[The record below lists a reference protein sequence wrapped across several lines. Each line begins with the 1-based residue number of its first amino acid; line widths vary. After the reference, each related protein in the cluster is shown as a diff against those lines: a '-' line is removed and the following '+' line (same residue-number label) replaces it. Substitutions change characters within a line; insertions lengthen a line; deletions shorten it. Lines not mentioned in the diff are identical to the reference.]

1 MDWCGLLWCFYQ
13 LFGLSFWRHPFTAED
28 PWWAFKV
35 QKSFEKVTRV
45 VLCLSD
51 AGEKGGQVSGGQ
63 KQRIAIARALIQNPQ
78 ILVLDDATSS
88 LDTESEHRVR
98 GHHENTWL
106 KSPYTYIR
114 AGWCIEYS
122 LYMCDNFALNC
133 IMNFAITFYWNNFH
147 DKSLLNWAIKLT
159 KEHITINKCLWFAS
173 DFKFSSNKLNS
184 FLWIS
189 SSCLKE
195 SIQNS
200 V

>member
-1 MDWCGLLWCFYQ
+1 MHISLLIPNFSLEKALFWIEDYPTTVFFFYKQSFSLYKALIVGLEWCGLLWCFYQ

-63 KQRIAIARALIQNPQ
+63 KQRIAIARALIQKPQ

-122 LYMCDNFALNC
+122 LYTC
-133 IMNFAITFYWNNFH
+133 AITLHYT
-147 DKSLLNWAIKLT
+147 A
-159 KEHITINKCLWFAS
+159 
-173 DFKFSSNKLNS
+173 
-184 FLWIS
+184 LWI
-189 SSCLKE
+189 LQLPF
-195 SIQNS
+195 IGILFMTNHF
-200 V
+200 

>member
-1 MDWCGLLWCFYQ
+1 MFFFFLQTEFFSLQGINCWTGVVWIACGLLWCFYQ
-13 LFGLSFWRHPFTAED
+13 LFRLSFWRHPFTAED

-45 VLCLSD
+45 VLCFSD

-106 KSPYTYIR
+106 KRFGKAHIR
-114 AGWCIEYS
+114 ILGLGDVLNIHCI
-122 LYMCDNFALNC
+122 
-133 IMNFAITFYWNNFH
+133 H
-147 DKSLLNWAIKLT
+147 V
-159 KEHITINKCLWFAS
+159 
-173 DFKFSSNKLNS
+173 
-184 FLWIS
+184 
-189 SSCLKE
+189 
-195 SIQNS
+195 Q
-200 V
+200 